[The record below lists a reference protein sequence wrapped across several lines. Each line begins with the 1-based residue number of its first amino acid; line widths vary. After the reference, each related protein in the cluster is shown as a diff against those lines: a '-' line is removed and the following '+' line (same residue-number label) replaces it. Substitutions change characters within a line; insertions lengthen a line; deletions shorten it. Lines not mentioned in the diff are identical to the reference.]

1 LGASAL
7 ERQCFALFAKVQAN
21 AIGCT
26 DFKRLVS
33 KKYLYSSGINSAR
46 ARIFAKPRIPRFD
59 KQISDHFI
67 CLVGGVSKW
76 NVWLKLK
83 QD

>member
-7 ERQCFALFAKVQAN
+7 GRHCFALGSKVESSAV
-21 AIGCT
+21 GCT
-26 DFKRLVS
+26 DFKQLALR
-33 KKYLYSSGINSAR
+33 KYLYFGGINSAEG
-46 ARIFAKPRIPRFD
+46 RIFTQPRISRFN
-59 KQISDHFI
+59 KQISDRFI

-83 QD
+83 